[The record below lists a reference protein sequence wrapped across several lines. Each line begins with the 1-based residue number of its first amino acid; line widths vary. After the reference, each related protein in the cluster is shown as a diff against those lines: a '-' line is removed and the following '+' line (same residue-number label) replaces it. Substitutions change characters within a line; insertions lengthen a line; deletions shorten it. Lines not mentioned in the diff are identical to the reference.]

1 MSDRIA
7 IQLQGVGKMYKM
19 FPSRLDN
26 FLDAL
31 NLNWIAPLRKNN
43 AREFWA
49 VRDVDLEVKAGS
61 RLGVIGRNGAGKST
75 LLKLITQ
82 NKAPTEGYVRIN
94 GQVQALL
101 EAGAGFHPEFTGYE
115 NIRASLIY
123 QGLDLRNIQKAM
135 DDIEEFTELGQ
146 FLSQPFKTYSAG
158 MQARLTFATATTLN
172 PDILIVDEILGAGD
186 AYFAGK
192 SLERMQG
199 LVKESG
205 ATVLIVSHSL
215 GDILKYCDECIWMER
230 GRIVR
235 QGSALEIVKAYEQF
249 IHILDERRLLAKNY
263 KRITSKYTSDQYDHL
278 SENLVVRFYWSG
290 QGNSWCDVSGV
301 KLLKNGQIE
310 EEIIVGDTQDTSSE
324 HSGFVLISGSSW
336 SDPKREK
343 DIPFRRLSGLGD
355 SNNSGKSA
363 GNVVFYTYALFQGS
377 AYDIEITY
385 RCFEVG
391 ELSVSIWNNNIP
403 LLEETS
409 LPNQNEWTNQK
420 VPLIFQDLPISSQ
433 SDEISKPRDIVSDST
448 LSDFTERSER
458 RWPSQGALLIEKA
471 RIVDLDGKDRAV
483 FLVNSQLNL
492 RITIKATQV
501 GDYRIILTAPLFRL
515 DGVLVTKFK
524 MSPYYIHLDIGQTI
538 TFNLQVDPLNLG
550 NGNYIFSLGLFNEE
564 VEENCR
570 QDLIDRSFEFQ
581 VIGNEEYFRQVI
593 FNCPVKWSSA

>member
-1 MSDRIA
+1 MSENIA
-7 IQLQGVGKMYKM
+7 IQLERVGKMYKM
-19 FPSRLDN
+19 FPNRLDN

-31 NLNWIAPLRKNN
+31 NLGWLAPGRKSV

-61 RLGVIGRNGAGKST
+61 RLGIIGRNGAGKST

-82 NKAPTEGYVRIN
+82 NKAPTEGTVRIN

-123 QGLDLRNIQKAM
+123 QGLEPRNIQKAIE
-135 DDIEEFTELGQ
+135 DIEEFTELGQ

-235 QGSALEIVKAYEQF
+235 HGSALEVVKAYEQF
-249 IHILDERRLLAKNY
+249 IHILDERRLNAKNY
-263 KRITSKYTSDQYDHL
+263 KRITSKYTSDQVDHL
-278 SENLVVRFYWSG
+278 SENLVVRFYWKGRS
-290 QGNSWCDVSGV
+290 NSWCDISRV
-301 KLLKNGQIE
+301 KLLKNGQVE
-310 EEIIVGDTQDTSSE
+310 EEILVGDTQDTSSE
-324 HSGFVLISGSSW
+324 HTGHVLIPGSVW
-336 SDPKREK
+336 SDPGR
-343 DIPFRRLSGLGD
+343 DNDMSFRRLIGLGEGD
-355 SNNSGKSA
+355 HSGKA
-363 GNVVFYTYALFQGS
+363 VGNVVFYTYAIYHGS
-377 AYDIEITY
+377 AYEVEITY
-385 RCFEVG
+385 RCFGIG
-391 ELSVSIWNNNIP
+391 ELFVSVWNNNIP
-403 LLEETS
+403 LLGDES
-409 LPNQNEWTNQK
+409 LPSRSEWSRQTLSLAF
-420 VPLIFQDLPISSQ
+420 PDHPISSQ
-433 SDEISKPRDIVSDST
+433 PDNVGKPGDIIPNPT
-448 LSDFTERSER
+448 LGDFVERSER
-458 RWPSQGALLIEKA
+458 RWPSRGALLIEKA

-483 FLVNSQLNL
+483 FSANSQLNL
-492 RITIKATQV
+492 RITVKATRV
-501 GDYRIILTAPLFRL
+501 GDYRVILTAPLFRL
-515 DGVLVTKFK
+515 DGILVTKFK
-524 MSPYYIHLDIGQTI
+524 MDPHPVHLDVDQSI
-538 TFNLQVDPLNLG
+538 TFNLQVDPLIFG
-550 NGNYIFSLGLFNEE
+550 NGNYIFSIGLFDGE
-564 VEENCR
+564 VEEAFR

-581 VIGNEEYFRQVI
+581 VIGNEEYFQQVV
-593 FNCPVKWSSA
+593 FNCPVRWSYA